1 MKPTLLFL
9 LLAFNLFAQVE
20 GEGSNEVIPPP
31 RPFDEENVVI
41 EEIIEFPDVEAT
53 FPCHTFYTFDSLGYE
68 IGSDELCGKKG
79 MMRFISEETII
90 PDICTEM
97 NAMGRVFVKFCVEKD
112 GSLTNI
118 TIERNGTDCPDYN
131 KACKNVLRK
140 MPKWIPGEA
149 QGRYQRTWHRIPF
162 KFAFN

>member
-9 LLAFNLFAQVE
+9 LLAFNFFAQVE

-31 RPFDEENVVI
+31 RPFDEEIKVEGDVF
-41 EEIIEFPDVEAT
+41 EFPDVEAT
-53 FPCHTFYTFDSLGYE
+53 FPCHTFYIFDSLGYE
-68 IGSDELCGKKG
+68 IGSDELCGIKG

-90 PDICTEM
+90 PDICKEM

-112 GSLTNI
+112 GSITNI
-118 TIERNGTDCPDYN
+118 TIERNGTDCPDYI

-140 MPKWIPGEA
+140 MPQWIPGES

-162 KFAFN
+162 NFSFN